1 MLRVLHHMKNYKIT
15 DEATG
20 DVWLW
25 TAQQL
30 LEEVNRDRS
39 SEWTAFTLQD
49 LETCPYD
56 VLEWVEYTID
66 EVPA

>member
-1 MLRVLHHMKNYKIT
+1 MLRVLHDMKNYKIT

-20 DVWLW
+20 EIWLW
-25 TAQQL
+25 TAQEL

-39 SEWTAFTLQD
+39 NEWTDYD
-49 LETCPYD
+49 LEDLEDGLYD
-56 VLEWVEYTID
+56 VLEWIEYTVD

>member
-1 MLRVLHHMKNYKIT
+1 MKNYKIT

-20 DVWLW
+20 EVWLW
-25 TAQQL
+25 TALEL

-39 SEWTAFTLQD
+39 NEWTDYTMED
-49 LETCPYD
+49 LEDGLYD
-56 VLEWVEYTID
+56 VLEWIEYTVD

>member
-20 DVWLW
+20 EVWLW
-25 TAQQL
+25 TALEL

-39 SEWTAFTLQD
+39 NEWTDYTMED
-49 LETCPYD
+49 LEDGLYD
-56 VLEWVEYTID
+56 VLEWIEYTVD

>member
-1 MLRVLHHMKNYKIT
+1 MKNYKIT

-25 TAQQL
+25 SALEL

-39 SEWTAFTLQD
+39 DEWTDYDMTD
-49 LETCPYD
+49 LEDCLHE
-56 VLEWVEYTID
+56 VLEWIEYTVD

>member
-1 MLRVLHHMKNYKIT
+1 MKNYKIT

-25 TAQQL
+25 SALEL

-39 SEWTAFTLQD
+39 DEWTDYDMTD
-49 LETCPYD
+49 LEDCLYE
-56 VLEWVEYTID
+56 VLEWIEYTVD
-66 EVPA
+66 EVATIKE

>member
-1 MLRVLHHMKNYKIT
+1 MKNYKIT

-20 DVWLW
+20 EIWLW
-25 TAQQL
+25 TAQEL

-39 SEWTAFTLQD
+39 NEWTDYD
-49 LETCPYD
+49 LEDLEDGLYD
-56 VLEWVEYTID
+56 VLEWIEYTVD

>member
-1 MLRVLHHMKNYKIT
+1 MTKYKVT

-25 TAQQL
+25 TAQEL

-39 SEWTAFTLQD
+39 EDWTDYDMTD
-49 LETCPYD
+49 LEDCLYEVT
-56 VLEWVEYTID
+56 EWIEYTVD
-66 EVPA
+66 EVATIKE

>member
-1 MLRVLHHMKNYKIT
+1 MLWVLHYMKTYKIT

-20 DVWLW
+20 EVWLW
-25 TAQQL
+25 TAQEL

-39 SEWTAFTLQD
+39 SEWTDYTMED
-49 LETCPYD
+49 LEDGLYD
-56 VLEWVEYTID
+56 VLEWIEYTVD

>member
-20 DVWLW
+20 EVWLW
-25 TAQQL
+25 TAQEL

-39 SEWTAFTLQD
+39 SEWTDYTMED
-49 LETCPYD
+49 LEDGLYD
-56 VLEWVEYTID
+56 VLEWIEYTVD

>member
-1 MLRVLHHMKNYKIT
+1 MTIYKVT

-25 TAQQL
+25 TAQEL

-39 SEWTAFTLQD
+39 EDWTDYDMTDLQD
-49 LETCPYD
+49 CLYEVT
-56 VLEWVEYTID
+56 EWIEYTVD
-66 EVPA
+66 EVATIKK

>member
-1 MLRVLHHMKNYKIT
+1 MLRMLHDMKNYKIT

-20 DVWLW
+20 EFWFW
-25 TAQQL
+25 TALEL

-39 SEWTAFTLQD
+39 SEWTDYD
-49 LETCPYD
+49 LEDLEDGLYD
-56 VLEWVEYTID
+56 VLEWIEYTVD

>member
-1 MLRVLHHMKNYKIT
+1 MLRVLHDMKNYKIT

-20 DVWLW
+20 EVWLW
-25 TAQQL
+25 TAQEL

-39 SEWTAFTLQD
+39 SEWTDYTMED
-49 LETCPYD
+49 LEDGLYD
-56 VLEWVEYTID
+56 VLEWIEYTVD

>member
-1 MLRVLHHMKNYKIT
+1 MLRVLHDMKNYKIT

-20 DVWLW
+20 EVWLW
-25 TAQQL
+25 TALEL

-39 SEWTAFTLQD
+39 NEWTDYD
-49 LETCPYD
+49 LEDLEDGLYD
-56 VLEWVEYTID
+56 VLEWIEYTVD